1 MKIATTINL
10 IYSCFVPEVNSKKIK
25 IKSSLGGALLLV
37 DSLALVVILGA
48 ALVLVLQGKLRS
60 NTDR

>member
-10 IYSCFVPEVNSKKIK
+10 IYSCFVPEVNSKITK